1 MVDRLVGKLVGLLGD
16 SLILGRLFDQVWL
29 VGRTF
34 DWAVFVVLFCW
45 LVDSSVGSL
54 FLFFLLAW

>member
-1 MVDRLVGKLVGLLGD
+1 MVDQLVGKLVGLLGD

-34 DWAVFVVLFCW
+34 DRAVVVVLFCW

-54 FLFFLLAW
+54 FFFFY